1 MNVEAK
7 TVFHQGKNRET
18 KHKEMETIN
27 EGEQYEI
34 ELKMPSVFSKLIIIG
49 KSMQ

>member
-7 TVFHQGKNRET
+7 PVFHQGKNRDT
-18 KHKEMETIN
+18 KYTKIETIN

-34 ELKMPSVFSKLIIIG
+34 DLKMSSVN
-49 KSMQ
+49 